1 MSSFLNP
8 NQEIEKHKDKLPH
21 WQQGD
26 VWVFVTWRLADS
38 LPQTKLLKWKEEKEI
53 WISLHPKP
61 WSDDVARE
69 YARKFTYV
77 MEDWLDAG
85 AGSCTLSH
93 PDNALI
99 VANALR
105 HFNHEWYQLSDFVI
119 MPNHVHVMFR
129 LIDPHKL
136 ESIIKTW
143 KQFTATK
150 VNENNGTSGALWQK
164 GYWDRLIRSQEHF
177 DWTQKYIQKN
187 PKHLS
192 SGKYI
197 LWSGEQY
204 GVETSSL
211 RLPIEAQPKKAT

>member
-8 NQEIEKHKDKLPH
+8 HQEIEKHKDKLPH
-21 WQQGD
+21 WQQGY

-38 LPQTKLLKWKEEKEI
+38 LPQMKLLKWTEEKEV
-53 WISLHPKP
+53 WILLHPKP

-69 YARKFTYV
+69 YAQKFTYV
-77 MEDWLDAG
+77 MEAWLDAG
-85 AGSCTLSH
+85 AGSCALAH
-93 PDNALI
+93 PSNAQI

-105 HFNHEWYQLSDFVI
+105 HFNDQRYQLSNFVI

-143 KQFTATK
+143 KQFTARN
-150 VNENNGTSGALWQK
+150 VNENNGTSGNLWQK

-187 PKHLS
+187 PKHLTS
-192 SGKYI
+192 EKFI
-197 LWSGEQY
+197 LWSAE
-204 GVETSSL
+204 
-211 RLPIEAQPKKAT
+211 